1 MNDIVNYIHKKIDR
15 TPDLALVLGSG
26 LASLQN
32 ILTNPIVVE
41 YNTIP
46 NYFNTTVKG
55 HEGKF
60 VFGNFQGK
68 YILIAVGRFHY
79 YEGLSM
85 EQVGLPIQIFNELG
99 CKNIIITNSSGCLN
113 SNWNLGDVM
122 IINGHYDFTFR
133 TNSDDPTLFE
143 GDDYYNHSLIALT
156 LKINPELRVG
166 KYGWVLGPMYETKSE
181 IKNMKNHGVDAV
193 GMSTIPEVLM
203 AHHLKINILAL
214 ALMSNYAVGLT
225 KDELTHEVVL
235 NNSVKYNKKFEL
247 LLIDIISQI

>member
-1 MNDIVNYIHKKIDR
+1 MNNIVNYINTKID
-15 TPDLALVLGSG
+15 TKPDLAIVLGSG

-32 ILTNPIVVE
+32 ILTSPIIIK

-46 NYFNTTVKG
+46 NYFDTTVKG

-60 VFGNFQGK
+60 VFGRFQNK

-79 YEGLSM
+79 YEGLSLD
-85 EQVGLPIQIFNELG
+85 EVGLPIKIFDALG
-99 CKNIIITNSSGCLN
+99 CKNVIITNSSGCLN

-133 TNSDDPTLFE
+133 SNSDNPKLVE
-143 GDDYYNHSLIALT
+143 GECYYNQNLIELA
-156 LKINPELRVG
+156 LKINSQLRVG
-166 KYGWVLGPMYETKSE
+166 NYGWVLGPMYETKAE
-181 IKNMKNHGVDAV
+181 ITNMKNQGVDAV

-203 AHHLKINILAL
+203 AHNLKINILAL

-225 KDELTHEVVL
+225 MDELTHEVVL
-235 NNSVKYNKKFEL
+235 ENSIKYNKKFEL